1 MGLTSTQ
8 DTMAATH
15 LLISVCVAGLAGT
28 VPQLGLPAPARANQQ
43 FIVNDVVTALQP
55 SIANAVA
62 EALRGLQSGSSF
74 SSSSSSSSEFSSSS
88 SSSEFSSGN
97 TGFASGSGSTGFS
110 AGGGST
116 GFSAGGGST
125 GFAAGSGS
133 SGSSSGFA
141 AGATGGSADL
151 VGATRAEYNYQFQVA
166 DDAEQTYITQNKA
179 RDGDEVTGTYSYVDP
194 NGDLITVN
202 YQAGPMG
209 YTQTLDK
216 QVGAVQI
223 RARPAR
229 TQAQSVSSSQQSVNA
244 GQSSQSSLGSGFG
257 SSFGS
262 NSGQS
267 SQSSLGSG
275 FGSSSFGSNSG
286 QSSLFSTT
294 SSSSSSLDEEALI
307 AQILSVLQPQ
317 ISAAVNTV
325 VNN

>member
-1 MGLTSTQ
+1 MG
-8 DTMAATH
+8 
-15 LLISVCVAGLAGT
+15 CVAGLAGA
-28 VPQLGLPAPARANQQ
+28 VSQLGLPAPARANQQ
-43 FIVNDVVTALQP
+43 FIVNDMVTALQP

-74 SSSSSSSSEFSSSS
+74 SSSSSSSSEFSSGSS
-88 SSSEFSSGN
+88 GFSSGSGN

-116 GFSAGGGST
+116 GF
-125 GFAAGSGS
+125 AAGSGS
-133 SGSSSGFA
+133 TGSSNGFA

-166 DDAEQTYITQNKA
+166 DDAEQTYITQNEA

-223 RARPAR
+223 TAKPVR
-229 TQAQSVSSSQQSVNA
+229 TQAVSQSGNSGSSSFNS
-244 GQSSQSSLGSGFG
+244 G

-262 NSGQS
+262 QSG
-267 SQSSLGSG
+267 
-275 FGSSSFGSNSG
+275 SSFGSQSG
-286 QSSLFSTT
+286 SSFGSQTGFSSTTSSGSSFGSQTGFSSTT
-294 SSSSSSLDEEALI
+294 SSSSGLDQSALI

-317 ISAAVNTV
+317 ISVAVNNAV
-325 VNN
+325 ASQK

>member
-8 DTMAATH
+8 DTMVATH
-15 LLISVCVAGLAGT
+15 LLISVCVAGLAGA

-74 SSSSSSSSEFSSSS
+74 SSSSSSSSEFSSGTTGFSS
-88 SSSEFSSGN
+88 GSGN

-116 GFSAGGGST
+116 GF
-125 GFAAGSGS
+125 AAGSRSTGS
-133 SGSSSGFA
+133 SGGFA

-166 DDAEQTYITQNKA
+166 DDAEQTYITQNEA

-223 RARPAR
+223 TAKPVR
-229 TQAQSVSSSQQSVNA
+229 TQAVSQAGNSGSSSFNS
-244 GQSSQSSLGSGFG
+244 G

-262 NSGQS
+262 QSGS
-267 SQSSLGSG
+267 SSGSQSG
-275 FGSSSFGSNSG
+275 SSFGSQSG
-286 QSSLFSTT
+286 SSFGSQTGFSATT
-294 SSSSSSLDEEALI
+294 SSSTGLDQSALI

-317 ISAAVNTV
+317 IS
-325 VNN
+325 

>member
-15 LLISVCVAGLAGT
+15 LLISVCVAGLAGA

-74 SSSSSSSSEFSSSS
+74 SSSSSSSSEFSSGSS
-88 SSSEFSSGN
+88 GFSSGSGN

-110 AGGGST
+110 A
-116 GFSAGGGST
+116 
-125 GFAAGSGS
+125 
-133 SGSSSGFA
+133 GFA

-166 DDAEQTYITQNKA
+166 DDAEQTYITQNEA

-202 YQAGPMG
+202 YQAGPM
-209 YTQTLDK
+209 
-216 QVGAVQI
+216 
-223 RARPAR
+223 
-229 TQAQSVSSSQQSVNA
+229 
-244 GQSSQSSLGSGFG
+244 
-257 SSFGS
+257 
-262 NSGQS
+262 
-267 SQSSLGSG
+267 
-275 FGSSSFGSNSG
+275 
-286 QSSLFSTT
+286 
-294 SSSSSSLDEEALI
+294 
-307 AQILSVLQPQ
+307 
-317 ISAAVNTV
+317 
-325 VNN
+325 

>member
-8 DTMAATH
+8 DTMVATH
-15 LLISVCVAGLAGT
+15 LLISVCVAGLAGA

-74 SSSSSSSSEFSSSS
+74 LSSSSSSSEFSSGSS
-88 SSSEFSSGN
+88 GFSSGSGN
-97 TGFASGSGSTGFS
+97 TGFASGSGSTR
-110 AGGGST
+110 
-116 GFSAGGGST
+116 
-125 GFAAGSGS
+125 
-133 SGSSSGFA
+133 SSSGFA

-151 VGATRAEYNYQFQVA
+151 VGATRAEYNYQFQVT
-166 DDAEQTYITQNKA
+166 DDAEQTYITQNEA

-223 RARPAR
+223 TAKPVR
-229 TQAQSVSSSQQSVNA
+229 TQAVSQAGNSGSSSSFN
-244 GQSSQSSLGSGFG
+244 SG

-262 NSGQS
+262 QS
-267 SQSSLGSG
+267 
-275 FGSSSFGSNSG
+275 GSSSFNS
-286 QSSLFSTT
+286 QSG
-294 SSSSSSLDEEALI
+294 SSSGSLSGSSFGS
-307 AQILSVLQPQ
+307 QSG
-317 ISAAVNTV
+317 SSFGS
-325 VNN
+325 

>member
-8 DTMAATH
+8 DTMVATH
-15 LLISVCVAGLAGT
+15 LLISVCVAGLAGA

-62 EALRGLQSGSSF
+62 EALRGLQSGGSF
-74 SSSSSSSSEFSSSS
+74 SSSSSSSSEFSS
-88 SSSEFSSGN
+88 GT
-97 TGFASGSGSTGFS
+97 TGFSSGSGSTGFS

-133 SGSSSGFA
+133 TGSSSGFA

-151 VGATRAEYNYQFQVA
+151 VGATKAEYNYQFQVA
-166 DDAEQTYITQNKA
+166 DDAEQTYITQNEA

-223 RARPAR
+223 TTKPVR
-229 TQAQSVSSSQQSVNA
+229 TQAVSQAGNSGSSSSFN
-244 GQSSQSSLGSGFG
+244 SG

-262 NSGQS
+262 QS
-267 SQSSLGSG
+267 
-275 FGSSSFGSNSG
+275 GSSSFNSQSGSSSG
-286 QSSLFSTT
+286 SLTGSSFGSQTGFSSTT
-294 SSSSSSLDEEALI
+294 SSSSGLDQSALI

-317 ISAAVNTV
+317 ISVAVNNAV
-325 VNN
+325 ASQN

>member
-62 EALRGLQSGSSF
+62 EALRGLQSGGSF
-74 SSSSSSSSEFSSSS
+74 SSSSSSSSEFSSGTTGFSS
-88 SSSEFSSGN
+88 GSGN

-125 GFAAGSGS
+125 
-133 SGSSSGFA
+133 GFA

-166 DDAEQTYITQNKA
+166 DDAEQTYITQNEA

-216 QVGAVQI
+216 QGGAVQI
-223 RARPAR
+223 RA
-229 TQAQSVSSSQQSVNA
+229 QANRGQSQSVSSSQQSVNA

>member
-15 LLISVCVAGLAGT
+15 LLISVCVAGLAGA

-62 EALRGLQSGSSF
+62 EALRGLQSGGSF
-74 SSSSSSSSEFSSSS
+74 SSSSS

-166 DDAEQTYITQNKA
+166 DDAEQTYITQNEA

-223 RARPAR
+223 TAKPVR
-229 TQAQSVSSSQQSVNA
+229 TQAVSQAGNSGSSSSFN
-244 GQSSQSSLGSGFG
+244 SG

-262 NSGQS
+262 QSG
-267 SQSSLGSG
+267 
-275 FGSSSFGSNSG
+275 SSFGSQTGFS
-286 QSSLFSTT
+286 STT
-294 SSSSSSLDEEALI
+294 SSSSGLDQSALI

-317 ISAAVNTV
+317 ISVAVNKAV
-325 VNN
+325 ASQK

>member
-15 LLISVCVAGLAGT
+15 LLISVCVAGLAGA

-74 SSSSSSSSEFSSSS
+74 SSSSSSSSEFSSGSS
-88 SSSEFSSGN
+88 GFSSGSGN
-97 TGFASGSGSTGFS
+97 TGFAS
-110 AGGGST
+110 GGGST

-133 SGSSSGFA
+133 TGSSSGFA

-166 DDAEQTYITQNKA
+166 DDAEQTYITQNEA

-229 TQAQSVSSSQQSVNA
+229 TQA
-244 GQSSQSSLGSGFG
+244 SQSG

-262 NSGQS
+262 QSG
-267 SQSSLGSG
+267 
-275 FGSSSFGSNSG
+275 SSFGSQTGFS
-286 QSSLFSTT
+286 STT
-294 SSSSSSLDEEALI
+294 SSSSGLDQSALI

-317 ISAAVNTV
+317 ISVAVNSAV
-325 VNN
+325 ASQK